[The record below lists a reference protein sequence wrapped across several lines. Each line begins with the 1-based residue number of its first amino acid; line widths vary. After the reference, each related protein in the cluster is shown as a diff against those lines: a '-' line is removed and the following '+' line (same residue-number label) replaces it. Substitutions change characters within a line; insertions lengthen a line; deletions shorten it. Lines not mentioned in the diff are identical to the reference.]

1 MHPPPFPQNPELH
14 HFMVIAAKAAFE
26 LHILHQPLFISGNEV
41 QYNSFLRWLLYLLE
55 KEVIINV
62 LQG

>member
-1 MHPPPFPQNPELH
+1 
-14 HFMVIAAKAAFE
+14 MVAAAKAAFE